1 MNEPLSL
8 SEIGTRYLSNYLLP
22 FVSDEPIH
30 ISELS
35 CLTPR
40 LGNLLLKSIL
50 EFRRTDS
57 SNSTDYF
64 LSFFTK
70 IASKNELKKSDLL
83 VQLTELPF
91 RSCPFITNQSIS
103 RYLLSHEF
111 IEIIDLRDCHVTYKV
126 IYFLTKY
133 FPRLTTLYIGQTE
146 SPLDRHLTSCEFF
159 SKNHLDPK
167 YFLKKSTLKY
177 LCLEGIYTSTRD
189 DSIEEFFH
197 TSLTQSSE
205 HIRVLDLSRN
215 SSLEQLIYID
225 CFKHIHSL
233 ILYDIL
239 PDTIESS
246 IDSICSLKTLVLLDL
261 SFNRRLQEPQN
272 YSKPTII
279 LAKLIRSLP
288 KLLSLDIS
296 GTNLA
301 GAFSF
306 DRNEELA
313 YIKKELN
320 IDESENFTIQS
331 GIAGLL
337 VLKHQL
343 EFLGLFD
350 VDERGSARQSL
361 PAKKITGEHTEEMMI
376 TSLSHYMERSSVL
389 THILAHLF
397 RLYNHNTIHNPFD
410 AGKLVM
416 DAMERHLY
424 DRSLQTSGSACLY
437 YVVDMFQN
445 ESDSMLEKYNDYL
458 KRLLIIILSAMNVH
472 LQHSA
477 MIRNGLLTIS
487 RMQMHLPNHIMS
499 AFEETVNLLLKFI
512 RLFFHETVVHEQVLL
527 HNALSVLNHIACSV
541 DGQEKLFIGRVGV
554 IETAVEIVRRY
565 WLKKSNCET
574 VEVAWTLL
582 WNITDETPENCRR
595 FIEDNNGLQAYY
607 DCLELWSDKRDLV
620 RNMLGLLGNV
630 AEVKELRHYLITPM
644 HMEKF
649 RILLKRSLQNDIEIP
664 YNCGGILANILSD
677 GFEAWTINSSIE
689 QQVVNQEMYDAVQTW
704 DLRRQRT
711 INYRSLA
718 PILRLMNENYPS
730 GCVMWAVWAMTN
742 LTTVLPEKYCTLV
755 RNENGEPLLTQIL
768 YSDKLSE
775 AIKNLAQAALTNI
788 QRFFGTPVP
797 MDIAIDDE
805 LEL

>member
-1 MNEPLSL
+1 MNEPSTL
-8 SEIGTRYLSNYLLP
+8 SEIGIRCLSKYLLP
-22 FVSDEPIH
+22 LVTDEPIC

-35 CLTPR
+35 YLTPR
-40 LGNLLLKSIL
+40 LGNLLLKTLL
-50 EFRRTDS
+50 ELKRADS
-57 SNSTDYF
+57 FNTTDYF
-64 LSFFTK
+64 LSLFSK
-70 IASKNELKKSDLL
+70 ASPKSESKSNVLI
-83 VQLTELPF
+83 QLTTLPF
-91 RSCPFITNQSIS
+91 RSCSFITNQSIS
-103 RYLLSHEF
+103 HYLSSHEF
-111 IEIIDLRDCHVTYKV
+111 IETIDLRDCRVNYK
-126 IYFLTKY
+126 IFHLLTKY
-133 FPRLTTLYIGQTE
+133 FPRLTTLYIGMTE
-146 SPLDRHLTSCEFF
+146 SPLDRQFTSYEFF
-159 SKNHLDPK
+159 PRNPPDLKC
-167 YFLKKSTLKY
+167 FLKISKLKY
-177 LCLEGIYTSTRD
+177 LSIEGIYRSAQH
-189 DSIEEFFH
+189 DSIEDFFH
-197 TSLTQSSE
+197 NSLTQSSE
-205 HIRVLDLSRN
+205 QLRVLDLSRN
-215 SSLEQLIYID
+215 SSLKQLSYID
-225 CFKHIHSL
+225 CFKHIRSL

-239 PDTIESS
+239 PDTIELS
-246 IDSICSLKTLVLLDL
+246 IDSICRLQTLVLLDL
-261 SFNRRLQEPQN
+261 SFSRREQEPPN

-313 YIKKELN
+313 YIRKELN
-320 IDESENFTIQS
+320 IDESETFTVQS

-337 VLKHQL
+337 VLKNEL

-350 VDERGSARQSL
+350 VDEKGSARQCL

-376 TSLSHYMERSSVL
+376 TSLIHYIERPNML
-389 THILAHLF
+389 THVMAHLF
-397 RLYNHNTIHNPFD
+397 RLYNHYTIHNPFD

-437 YVVDMFQN
+437 YVVEMFQN
-445 ESDSMLEKYNDYL
+445 ESDTMLAKYNDYL
-458 KRLLIIILSAMNVH
+458 KRLLIAILAAMNTH
-472 LQHSA
+472 LQHPA

-487 RMQMHLPNHIMS
+487 RIQMHLPNHIMS
-499 AFEETVNLLLKFI
+499 AFEETVNVLIKFI
-512 RLFFHETVVHEQVLL
+512 QLFLYEAVAHDQILL
-527 HNALSVLNHIACSV
+527 HNALSVLNHVACSV
-541 DGQEKLFIGRVGV
+541 DGQEKLYIGRVGV
-554 IETAVEIVRRY
+554 IETAVGIIRRY
-565 WLKKSNCET
+565 WTKKSNCET

-582 WNITDETPENCRR
+582 WNITDETAENCRR

-649 RILLKRSLQNDIEIP
+649 RMLLTRSIQNDIEIP

-677 GFEAWTINSSIE
+677 GPEAWAIGSKIE
-689 QQVVNQEMYDAVQTW
+689 QYVVNQDMYDAVQTW

-718 PILRLMNENYPS
+718 PILRLLNENYPS

-768 YSDKLSE
+768 YSDKLSD

-788 QRFFGTPVP
+788 QRFYDTPVP
-797 MDIAIDDE
+797 MDIAHDDE